1 MFSIGDTVFYSAQG
15 ICSIEEIKEQK
26 FGKESQLYYT
36 LRSHHNPNLTLYHP
50 VNTVDSK
57 LKRLM
62 TKEQAVSVLDC
73 FKSMAD
79 PWDEKTNVRSH
90 TYQATISSEDHLK
103 IAQMANTLLRRRT
116 ELETIEKKLPVQD
129 AQVLQRVT
137 AILYEELATALD
149 TTASDIS
156 EQIGEIIQKN

>member
-15 ICSIEEIKEQK
+15 ICSIEEIKEQN
-26 FGKESQLYYT
+26 FGKETQLYYT
-36 LRSHHNPNLTLYHP
+36 LRSHHNPNLKLYHP
-50 VNTVDSK
+50 VKTVDSK

-62 TKEQAVSVLDC
+62 TKEQAISVLHC
-73 FKSMAD
+73 FQSIAD
-79 PWDEKTNVRSH
+79 PWVDKTNGRSH
-90 TYQATISSEDHLK
+90 AYQATINSEDHFK

-116 ELETIEKKLPVQD
+116 ELETIDKKLPVQD

-137 AILYEELATALD
+137 SILYEELATALD

-156 EQIGEIIQKN
+156 DQVDEIIEKN

>member
-26 FGKESQLYYT
+26 FGKEAQLYYT

-50 VNTVDSK
+50 VDTVDSK

-62 TKEQAVSVLDC
+62 TKEQAVLVLHC
-73 FKSMAD
+73 FKNVAD
-79 PWDEKTNVRSH
+79 SWDEKTNVRSH
-90 TYQATISSEDHLK
+90 SYQATISSEDHLK
-103 IAQMANTLLRRRT
+103 IAQMANTLLRRRS
-116 ELETIEKKLPVQD
+116 ELEEIDKKLPVQD

-137 AILYEELATALD
+137 TILYEELANALN
-149 TTASDIS
+149 TTAGDIS
-156 EQIGEIIQKN
+156 DQIDKIIQKN